1 MHPMEAFR
9 TDLVEGAFGSWE
21 EVAAEAWLLGLSSLR
36 SNHPEEGS
44 VLVLMGDEEVL
55 AILDLHGKP
64 IYLAPLER
72 WLAQPLPLED

>member
-21 EVAAEAWLLGLSSLR
+21 EVAAEAWLLDLFSLR

-44 VLVLMGDEEVL
+44 VL
-55 AILDLHGKP
+55 
-64 IYLAPLER
+64 
-72 WLAQPLPLED
+72 